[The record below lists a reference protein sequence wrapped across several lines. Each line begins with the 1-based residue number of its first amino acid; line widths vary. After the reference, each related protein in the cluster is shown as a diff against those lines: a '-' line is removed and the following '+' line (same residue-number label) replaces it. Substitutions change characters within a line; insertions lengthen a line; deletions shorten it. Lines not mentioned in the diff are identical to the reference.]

1 MKILVTG
8 CNGFVAGSLIE
19 SLKGDCEIIG
29 VGRQACAQSQ
39 DFAYIQ
45 ADISHKDELLTR
57 VSETVEEADVIIH
70 AAAYLGADEF
80 QLYRSNCIGTQ
91 NVVELAKLLNCKQV
105 IYISSVPVIGKPTE
119 IPITEQHDIRPRTVY
134 HYTKYFGE
142 LILGQLEGYG
152 ICSTILRIASPVGK
166 GMPNNKI
173 FSVFAKNGLKNQ
185 DIVIQGNG
193 TRIQNY
199 LDVRDLAEA
208 IKKVIE
214 KHPAGTYIV
223 NGNSVSD
230 RELAERCIFVNKS
243 QSKVVIKGNSDIPEE
258 SWIPSGELAE
268 KEFGYTSKCSLE
280 DSIRYVLEGMV

>member
-29 VGRQACAQSQ
+29 VGRQTCAQVREWG
-39 DFAYIQ
+39 YVQ
-45 ADISHKDELLTR
+45 ADISHKDELLSR
-57 VSETVEEADVIIH
+57 VIEKTKEADVIIH

-80 QLYRSNCIGTQ
+80 QLYTSNCIGTQ
-91 NVVELAKLLNCKQV
+91 NVVALAEQLNCRQV
-105 IYISSVPVIGKPTE
+105 IYISSVPVIGKPSE
-119 IPITEQHDIRPRTVY
+119 MPITERHDIRPRTVY

-142 LILGQLEGYG
+142 LILGQLAERG

-166 GMPNNKI
+166 GMPDNKI
-173 FSVFAKNGLKNQ
+173 FSVFVNHSLKNQ

-199 LDVRDLAEA
+199 LDVRDLTEA
-208 IKKVIE
+208 IKKVIG
-214 KHPAGTYIV
+214 KRCAGTYIV

-230 RELAERCIFVNKS
+230 RELAERCIAVNHSKS
-243 QSKVVIKGNSDIPEE
+243 RLIIKGDSDMPEE
-258 SWIPSGELAE
+258 AWVLSGELAE
-268 KEFGYTSKCSLE
+268 REFGYTTKCSIE
-280 DSIRYVLEGMV
+280 DSIRYVLEGMG